1 MNIQEL
7 RRKIDES
14 NPRNRLGFDY
24 FEESRLKE
32 LFAPDRLYPFQV
44 EAKLVAVN
52 LDFLWGISNPTRSR
66 KMVPSQIVV
75 MTRNLPDGGKKYSEE
90 EIRRAVNSGTRLF
103 DIPRLLEQYK
113 NKIISS
119 YVGPIIP
126 DDLKKYLS
134 VGWVG
139 SREGQVEIVE
149 KIRSLVGGRS
159 GVPVRVVMGEGVFD
173 YLEDCW
179 GSASG
184 PGLDFKSILDRGI
197 NNPESFDVRR
207 GGTFSV
213 HQMDVGYQR
222 MIELTPRNYV
232 PKCRPI

>member
-24 FEESRLKE
+24 FEESRLKI
-32 LFAPDRLYPFQV
+32 LFAPDRYYPFRV
-44 EAKLVAVN
+44 EAKLVAAN
-52 LDFLWGISNPTRSR
+52 LDFLWGISNPIRSR

-75 MTRNLPDGGKKYSEE
+75 MTRNLPSDGKNYTEE
-90 EIRRAVNSGTRLF
+90 EIRRAVGSGIRLF

-149 KIRSLVGGRS
+149 KIRSLVGGRN
-159 GVPVRVVMGEGVFD
+159 GLPVRVVMGEGVFD
-173 YLEDCW
+173 CLEDCW
-179 GSASG
+179 GPASG

-197 NNPESFDVRR
+197 NNPGSFDVRR